1 MKKISITILAG
12 IYLSMSSLAWSY
24 DTRMA
29 KSYAELFKPVV
40 GAKAGKGLHL
50 IPPAVFVKKVKE
62 GKEYM
67 ALDVRTPAETR
78 FFGMTLPDSLIIP
91 AGQLFRAENLAR
103 IPTDKPVII
112 ICQLGGRSIA
122 TGTALR
128 HIGFDNVYIL
138 KGGLKGLSTFLGPKQ
153 ANKKPSSAKGST
165 VR

>member
-1 MKKISITILAG
+1 MKQISITIFVG
-12 IYLSMSSLAWSY
+12 IYLSISSFAWSY
-24 DTRMA
+24 DTEMA
-29 KSYAELFKPVV
+29 KSYAKLFTPVV
-40 GAKAGKGLHL
+40 GAKAGKNLHL
-50 IPPAVFVKKVKE
+50 IPPAAFVKNVKE
-62 GKEYM
+62 GKEYV

-78 FFGMTLPDSLIIP
+78 FFGMTLPNSLVIP
-91 AGQLFRAENLAR
+91 AGQLFQAENLDR

-153 ANKKPSSAKGST
+153 ANKKPASAKK
-165 VR
+165 